1 MRWNQTIRI
10 GLNTVGGLLG
20 VGGLLMVLF
29 GIGLLFDPTSNSD
42 DGNPFV
48 PQAPLNDTL
57 WLIGLSFCAFVVGTW
72 ICVRL
77 GRDG

>member
-1 MRWNQTIRI
+1 MNQAIRI

-20 VGGLLMVLF
+20 VGGLFMLML
-29 GIGLLFDPTSNSD
+29 GIMRLIDPTNGSD
-42 DGNPFV
+42 DADPFAPPV
-48 PQAPLNDTL
+48 PFDDTL
-57 WLIGLSFCAFVVGTW
+57 WLIGVSFCAFVVGTW